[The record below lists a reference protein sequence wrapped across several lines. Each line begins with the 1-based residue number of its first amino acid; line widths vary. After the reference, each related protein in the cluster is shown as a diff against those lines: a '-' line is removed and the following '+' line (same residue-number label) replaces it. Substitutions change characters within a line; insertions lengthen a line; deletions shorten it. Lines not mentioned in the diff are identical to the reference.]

1 MTSLFSY
8 NTSSNDAGGFREQG
22 EDGADDSLRY
32 FLLLAKEDGADDS
45 LRYFMLLAKDKVLQT
60 RISVA
65 GVAKAN
71 GKCETLRDGD
81 TSVFLCKPKTFWLFK
96 LRDRDFKGFYVRTLD
111 FQNLK
116 IRAPDLVES

>member
-8 NTSSNDAGGFREQG
+8 NTISNDAGGFREQG

-32 FLLLAKEDGADDS
+32 FLLS
-45 LRYFMLLAKDKVLQT
+45 AKDKVLQT

-81 TSVFLCKPKTFWLFK
+81 TSVFLFKPETF
-96 LRDRDFKGFYVRTLD
+96 
-111 FQNLK
+111 
-116 IRAPDLVES
+116 